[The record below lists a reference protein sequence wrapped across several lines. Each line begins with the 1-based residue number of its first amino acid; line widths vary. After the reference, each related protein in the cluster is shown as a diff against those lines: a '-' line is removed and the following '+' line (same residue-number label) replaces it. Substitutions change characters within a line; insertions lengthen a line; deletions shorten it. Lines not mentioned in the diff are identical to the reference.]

1 MTREARCC
9 CGACAIR
16 VTGAPVING
25 LCHCGDCKRRTG
37 SAFGWSAYFPNENIS
52 ATIGAFRT
60 YSPQGK
66 APGAQGAGDASWQER
81 VFCGKCGT
89 TLSWRSS
96 EFEGL
101 TGIAGGCFSADAPL
115 PEPTLS
121 VENETRCAWVTLPAG
136 CKTDWPEEP
145 AGRP

>member
-9 CGACAIR
+9 CGACAIQ
-16 VTGAPVING
+16 VQGEPAING
-25 LCHCGDCKRRTG
+25 ICHCEDCKRRTG
-37 SAFGWSAYFPNENIS
+37 SAFGWSVYFKHEQVT
-52 ATIGAFRT
+52 ATLGAFRT

-66 APGAQGAGDASWQER
+66 APNTGAADWQER

-96 EFEGL
+96 DFAGL
-101 TGIAGGCFSADAPL
+101 TGLAGGCFSAPL
-115 PEPTLS
+115 PEPTMS

-136 CKTDWPEEP
+136 WQTGW
-145 AGRP
+145 